1 MNIPWDDLSV
11 IAMIGL
17 ALVMNLACHNDL
29 KIVES
34 DIKTA
39 GRRLTMT
46 AQALLLFRI
55 AQTIVEYGGS
65 SMSKPILFV
74 LLLWGL
80 GSIMSSLDHIA
91 RRWGREISE
100 MLQPAA
106 RYERRKHPRG

>member
-1 MNIPWDDLSV
+1 MNIPWDDLLV
-11 IAMIGL
+11 ILMVGL
-17 ALVMNLACHNDL
+17 ALVLNLACHNDL

-34 DIKTA
+34 KIKTA

-46 AQALLLFRI
+46 AQGLLLLRI
-55 AQTIVEYGGS
+55 AQAIWEYGGS
-65 SMSKPILFV
+65 AMSKPILFV

-100 MLQPAA
+100 LLEPSSH
-106 RYERRKHPRG
+106 YDRRRRPR

>member
-1 MNIPWDDLSV
+1 MNIPWEDV
-11 IAMIGL
+11 IVILTIGA
-17 ALVMNLACHNDL
+17 ALVLNVACHNDP

-34 DIKTA
+34 TIKTA
-39 GRRLTMT
+39 GRRLVMT
-46 AQALLLFRI
+46 VQALLLVRI
-55 AQTIVEYGGS
+55 GQAIVEYGGS
-65 SMSKPILFV
+65 AMSKPILFV

-100 MLQPAA
+100 LLQPAA